1 VALAATSTVA
11 GGEEGGLI
19 ALGFN
24 LAARGLLI
32 FIIIEV
38 GGLDAGL
45 ESGLLL
51 SLRWEIYFGLFLLSR
66 LFIII
71 IIIDVGGL
79 VIVKVEG
86 LVIIKVEG
94 LVAWQSTWLLA
105 TCVCMCLD
113 SLVQFGYY
121 FSSVKLGCV

>member
-1 VALAATSTVA
+1 MALAATSTVA

-79 VIVKVEG
+79 VIIE
-86 LVIIKVEG
+86 VEG
-94 LVAWQSTWLLA
+94 LVAWQSTWLLG

-113 SLVQFGYY
+113 SLVQFRYY